1 MRIVSWSF
9 LSAWPLILAAL
20 AGPVVGESLHGRLVD
35 RSSLEASS
43 TGKGIAGAR
52 IALYDASGRKIA
64 AKTTSKQGDYRF
76 AKLAPGTY
84 TISIDRKEYLPAP
97 LLRIVTIGQEDTLS
111 RFFTLDRIPTQ
122 GGMPVRSA
130 GKKKDAA
137 PDYYSRLAEGML
149 AEMSL
154 PRFHREA
161 RTKGVTLSRFFDAE
175 DSTEAY
181 RVLRTSLLWAE
192 IETRKWPIEAEV
204 YLAHAL
210 DSALRTAGIPAPAAM
225 KPLLKVPPD
234 SMVALTRSIR
244 AMLVSPSKKDVPES
258 ITKRQVPKAMV
269 LQILEAHLL
278 SKAVPKPRK
287 KAFLAKIRNAVGQES
302 YRRLATLIDPPK
314 SRAGKTR
321 KSAVKNDAAKTEE
334 QAGPPQPDREPLW
347 KLVRDMSAGK
357 RPNPVALYH
366 VATRRMEQ
374 GQVREALADFER
386 MGTLR
391 PDYPQAVNA
400 MALGRLSLADT
411 TGAERQFDSLTR
423 MESPEWQARG
433 FQGIAGIHWR
443 SGRLEKTESA
453 LWRAMGLDSK
463 SPAAREA
470 LILLA
475 EVSLSRDSWNSVEP
489 LLDSLVKTRPREA
502 EGHYWLG
509 RMALKRQQD
518 GVALS
523 HFQKATALA
532 PQRADFAA
540 AVAAA
545 HFAREEC
552 EAALRI
558 LKPVRAKLTG
568 EGLSIYGQCLQIQ
581 GRAKEAVQE
590 FQRLHAA
597 KPTPQSLVQLARSLA
612 ASGDIRG
619 AVSAIQASPFTGDY
633 EVRKAL
639 AAAQIDL
646 GSAAQARVTL
656 EKLAAEKQEDP
667 ELHFLRGRAAAALR
681 EYSEAGKHF
690 TAALRY
696 REDYP
701 EAKYRHGLALL
712 KMGRGGEARHYFL
725 ELKDSDKPSWRAK
738 GLLGLGQAF
747 AKEDKPEAAAENL
760 RKSFETAASAEAA
773 AHLALTCLR
782 MKQPEEASAWAD
794 KARKLDPDEPLG
806 LMAAVDALLAR
817 QKVKEAVAMAQSGL
831 DRHPEACD
839 FMVVAAKAHLRAG
852 HEEQARDLSQEA
864 STRCPEDSA
873 PYFYLGTLAARAGT
887 VKEARRH
894 FGEYLR
900 TGGEPKKVPEG
911 YR

>member
-1 MRIVSWSF
+1 MRIVSRSF
-9 LSAWPLILAAL
+9 LSLCPLLMAAL
-20 AGPVVGESLHGRLVD
+20 SGPAAGESLHGRLVD
-35 RSSLEASS
+35 RSSLDASAW
-43 TGKGIAGAR
+43 GKGIAGAR
-52 IALYDASGRKIA
+52 ISLFDASGRKLA
-64 AKTTSKQGDYRF
+64 VKTTGKLGDYRF
-76 AKLAPGTY
+76 AKLPPGTY
-84 TISIDRKEYLPAP
+84 TLSIDRKEYLPSP
-97 LLRIVTIGQEDTLS
+97 LLRVVTLVVEDTLS
-111 RFFTLDRIPTQ
+111 RMFTLDRIPTQ
-122 GGMPVRSA
+122 AGMPVRTV
-130 GKKKDAA
+130 GKKKGAA
-137 PDYYSRLAEGML
+137 PDYYPRLAEGML
-149 AEMSL
+149 AELKL
-154 PRFHREA
+154 PQFHREA
-161 RTKGVTLSRFFDAE
+161 VANAVTLSRFFDGE
-175 DSTEAY
+175 DTTEAY

-192 IETRKWPIEAEV
+192 LETRKWPVEAEV

-210 DSALRTAGIPAPAAM
+210 DSALRAAGIPVPAAM
-225 KPLLKVPPD
+225 RNPLKVSPD
-234 SMVALTRSIR
+234 SVEAVTRSVR
-244 AMLVSPSKKDVPES
+244 AMLVAPSKKDQPES
-258 ITKRQVPKAMV
+258 IFKRQVPKAMV
-269 LQILEAHLL
+269 LRILEAHLV
-278 SKAVPKPRK
+278 SKAAPKPRK
-287 KAFLAKIRNAVGQES
+287 KAFLAKIRNAVGPES
-302 YRRLATLIDPPK
+302 FRKFALLVDPPK
-314 SRAGKTR
+314 TKAAGK
-321 KSAVKNDAAKTEE
+321 KKPAPKAEE
-334 QAGPPQPDREPLW
+334 PSGPPQPDVEPIW
-347 KLVRDMSAGK
+347 KLVREMSAGK
-357 RPNPVALYH
+357 RPNAVAMYH

-391 PDYPQAVNA
+391 PDYPRAVNA

-411 TGAERQFDSLTR
+411 AGAERHFDSLTR

-433 FQGIAGIHWR
+433 FQGLAAIHWR
-443 SGRLEKTESA
+443 SGRSEKAESA
-453 LWRAMGLDSK
+453 LWRAMGLDTK
-463 SPAAREA
+463 TPAAREA

-489 LLDSLVKTRPREA
+489 LLDSLIKTRPREA
-502 EGHYWLG
+502 DGHFWLG

-518 GVALS
+518 GVALG
-523 HFQKATALA
+523 HFQKASALA
-532 PQRADFAA
+532 PQRAEYAA

-558 LKPVRAKLTG
+558 LKPVRARLTG

-590 FQRLHAA
+590 FQRLHST
-597 KPTPQSLVQLARSLA
+597 KPSPQSLVQLARSMA
-612 ASGDIRG
+612 AAGDGRG
-619 AVSAIQASPFTGDY
+619 AVAAIQASQYTGNY

-639 AAAQIDL
+639 AAAQIDI
-646 GSAAQARVTL
+646 GSAAQARQTL
-656 EKLAAEKQEDP
+656 EKLAAEKEDDP
-667 ELHFLRGRAAAALR
+667 ELHFLRGKAAAALR
-681 EYSEAGKHF
+681 EHSEAGKHF

-712 KMGRGGEARHYFL
+712 KLGRGGEARHYFL

-738 GLLGLGQAF
+738 GLLGVGQAF

-760 RKSFETAASAEAA
+760 RKSFEASASAEAA
-773 AHLALTCLR
+773 AHLALVCLR

-794 KARKLDPDEPLG
+794 RARKLDPDEPLG

-817 QKVKEAVAMAQSGL
+817 QRVDEAVAMARSGL

-852 HEEQARDLSQEA
+852 HDGEARDLSQEA
-864 STRCPEDSA
+864 ATRCPEDSA

-900 TGGEPKKVPEG
+900 TGGEAKKVPEG